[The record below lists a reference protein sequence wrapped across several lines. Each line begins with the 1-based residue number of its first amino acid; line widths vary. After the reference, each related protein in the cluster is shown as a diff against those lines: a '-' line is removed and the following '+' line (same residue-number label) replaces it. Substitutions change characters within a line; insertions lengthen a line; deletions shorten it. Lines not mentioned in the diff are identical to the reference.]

1 MPSSKPRSAAGATKR
16 YDQAYYDRWY
26 RGGDASERQRL
37 TQRKAALAV
46 SLAEFLLGGPIGRVL
61 DLCCGE
67 APWRAPL
74 LKLRPKLHYQGF
86 DSSEYAVARFGR
98 SRNIGYAEFGQMA
111 QLRLDHSADLL
122 ICSDALHYIK
132 TPELKRGLSGF
143 AELCH
148 GLVFADVFCAGDGA
162 EGDDESFIARRASQY
177 RQWFAEAGLRQVGP
191 HCYATPSLLPRL
203 DALEVMSE

>member
-1 MPSSKPRSAAGATKR
+1 MPSSKMRCAPGATKR

-26 RGGDASERQRL
+26 RGSDASDRQRL

-46 SLAEFLLGGPIGRVL
+46 YLAEFLLGGPIRRVL

-98 SRNIGYAEFGQMA
+98 SRNIGFATFGQMA
-111 QLRLDHSADLL
+111 QIRLDQSADLL
-122 ICSDALHYIK
+122 VCSDALHYIK
-132 TPELKRGLSGF
+132 TAELKRGLSGF

-162 EGDDESFIARRASQY
+162 EGDDVDFIARRASQY
-177 RQWFAEAGLRQVGP
+177 RRWFADAGLRQVGP

-203 DALEVMSE
+203 DALEVMGE